1 LRFSRGEF
9 IRSGWL
15 AADAELA
22 SINRPTWAQRTGP
35 MKLTFEIF
43 ELNTKHAFNIARE
56 SGPPARRLVWV
67 RIRDDDGVEGWG
79 EASPQPFY
87 GETADT
93 VVAVLPRLA
102 RALETA
108 GEGDPF
114 ALERIDAALHHALA
128 HNGSARTAVSA
139 ALHDLVGKKLGLPV
153 WKLWGLDPVAATSSF
168 TIGIDSIDVMRA
180 KVREA
185 AAYPILKVKVGT
197 PNDFEVLTM
206 IREEAPDK
214 TIRVDANTGWT
225 AKQAIAAMPIL
236 ADFGVEF
243 VEQPL
248 PAHDLAGLKLVRENS
263 PLPIIADESCETA
276 EDVAKLAGVVDGV
289 NIKLAKCG
297 SLREAV
303 RIAHAAR
310 AHGMTVMLG
319 CMVESTLGIAAAVQV
334 APLVD
339 YVDLDGAALLA
350 RDPFRGPGIEADGTL
365 RFNTEPGLGVME
377 AGE

>member
-1 LRFSRGEF
+1 
-9 IRSGWL
+9 
-15 AADAELA
+15 
-22 SINRPTWAQRTGP
+22 
-35 MKLTFEIF
+35 MKLTFEVF
-43 ELNTKHAFNIARE
+43 ELNTKHAFNIARRAA
-56 SGPPARRLVWV
+56 PPARRLAWV
-67 RIRDDDGVEGWG
+67 RVRDEDGVEGWG
-79 EASPQPFY
+79 EAAPQPFY

-102 RALETA
+102 EALDEA
-108 GEGDPF
+108 AAGDPF
-114 ALERIDAALHHALA
+114 ALERIDTALHHALA
-128 HNGSARTAVSA
+128 HNGSARVAVSA

-153 WKLWGLDPVAATSSF
+153 WKMWGLDAAAPASSF
-168 TIGIDSIDVMRA
+168 TIGIDSVEVMRQ

-185 AAYPILKVKVGT
+185 AAYPILKIKVGT
-197 PNDFEVLTM
+197 PNDFEILTM

-263 PLPIIADESCETA
+263 PLPIIADESCENA
-276 EDVAKLAGVVDGV
+276 ADVAKLAGVVDGV

-310 AHGMTVMLG
+310 AHGMSVMLG
-319 CMVESTLGIAAAVQV
+319 CMIESTLGIAAAVQV

-350 RDPFRGPGIEADGTL
+350 RDPFVGPGIEPDGTL
-365 RFNTEPGLGVME
+365 RFNTAPGLGVKE
-377 AGE
+377 AGGVDPE